1 MPEVVIV
8 KTSSP
13 LLVGLV
19 ISGTLSSLV
28 HATWVLVT
36 SPCPSGRI
44 ASSFSDGLATN
55 SKPPANTGEGVISPL
70 RPSTRQS
77 SAPSVAA

>member
-1 MPEVVIV
+1 MPAVVIM

-13 LLVGLV
+13 LLSGLV
-19 ISGTLSSLV
+19 TSGTLSSFV

-36 SPCPSGRI
+36 LPWPSGRMAI
-44 ASSFSDGLATN
+44 SFSDGLATN
-55 SKPPANTGEGVISPL
+55 TKPPAKTGEGVISPL

-77 SAPSVAA
+77 SVPSVAA